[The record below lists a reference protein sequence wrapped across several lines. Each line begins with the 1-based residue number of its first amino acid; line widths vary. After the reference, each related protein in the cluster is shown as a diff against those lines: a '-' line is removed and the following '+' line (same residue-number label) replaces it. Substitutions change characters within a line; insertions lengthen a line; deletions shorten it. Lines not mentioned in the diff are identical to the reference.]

1 MYSKK
6 KKFIS
11 VNNNATT
18 HVQNNICSELEVTFC
33 SKDNEKRK
41 YFIWTAFMIDYIS
54 TYKLQVAIME
64 LDLEADQPRMNVEV
78 RVTMAE
84 L

>member
-6 KKFIS
+6 KKIIS

-33 SKDNEKRK
+33 SKWKKKVFYLDCFYDRLHFN
-41 YFIWTAFMIDYIS
+41 
-54 TYKLQVAIME
+54 LQITSGYYG

-78 RVTMAE
+78 RVTMTE

>member
-1 MYSKK
+1 
-6 KKFIS
+6 
-11 VNNNATT
+11 
-18 HVQNNICSELEVTFC
+18 
-33 SKDNEKRK
+33 
-41 YFIWTAFMIDYIS
+41 MIDYIS

-78 RVTMAE
+78 RVTMTE